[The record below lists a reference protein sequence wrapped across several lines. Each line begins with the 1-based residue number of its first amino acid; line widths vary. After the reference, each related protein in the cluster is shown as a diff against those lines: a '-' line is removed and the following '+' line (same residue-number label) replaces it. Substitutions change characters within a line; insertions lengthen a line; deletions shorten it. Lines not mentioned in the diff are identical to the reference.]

1 MGVGDRRAAARL
13 KRTPGRLVREAGRQ
27 WNFDL
32 PESSWRRGKQ
42 PSEL

>member
-1 MGVGDRRAAARL
+1 MGIGEGRAGL
-13 KRTPGRLVREAGRQ
+13 KRTPGKLDREAGRQ

-32 PESSWRRGKQ
+32 PESSARRGKQ